1 MIYKREGSPYY
12 MAKWRHKGRVIFRNT
27 KERTIRAAR
36 LREIELRSEFNREQA
51 DRRAAMVRFGCDET
65 LLARCAECEK
75 FFRTDRAVLARDNK
89 KLCGDLCRT
98 AWDRRMSPIPRL
110 HDFLTSEFLP
120 FVRARHATKKKTVA
134 YYDYGARSLAES
146 DLATLRLDAIS
157 SQHAAAYASKHGQV
171 TASTVNCGLRTLR
184 HALNLAVEWGR
195 LTSAAKIPLMKGE
208 RQRDRVISDEEFA
221 AYIEACEQPW
231 RDVALLIRGE
241 GMCPGECY
249 KLRWEHVLLDDGR
262 DDGHHGFIQIAEG
275 KTKAR
280 CRLLP
285 MVVEVYD
292 ALRSRWTSPGR
303 PASGWVFPAES
314 RSGHFEQG
322 SAKNYHARAMRTL
335 QAASDTFKRFEPYC
349 LRHTALTRLAEAGCD
364 AFTLAKIAGHSS
376 ITMTGRYCHPQA
388 EAIERAFRKLIARE
402 LPPAGPSS

>member
-1 MIYKREGSPYY
+1 MIYKREGSPHY
-12 MAKWRHKGRVIFRNT
+12 MAKWKHNGRLIYRNT

-51 DRRAAMVRFGCDET
+51 ERKTAAARFSCDEG

-75 FFRTDRAVLARDNK
+75 LFRTDRAVFARDNK
-89 KLCGDLCRT
+89 KLCGDLCRI
-98 AWDRRMSPIPRL
+98 AWDRRVSPVPLLR
-110 HDFLTSEFLP
+110 DFLTSEFLP
-120 FVRARHATKKKTVA
+120 FVRARHATKKKTVV

-146 DLATLRLDAIS
+146 NLGTVRLDAIT
-157 SQHAAAYASKHGQV
+157 SQHAAAYASKHGHV
-171 TASTVNCGLRTLR
+171 TASTVNCALRTLR
-184 HALNLAVEWGR
+184 HALNLAVEWGK
-195 LTSAAKIPLMKGE
+195 LPSAPRVPLMKGE
-208 RQRDRVISDEEFA
+208 RQRDRVVTEAEFA

-262 DDGHHGFIQIAEG
+262 DDRHGLIQIAEG

-280 CRLLP
+280 RRLLP
-285 MVVEVYD
+285 MVVEVSD
-292 ALRSRWTSPGR
+292 ALRSRWTSQGR

-322 SAKNYHARAMRTL
+322 SAKNYHARAVRATGV
-335 QAASDTFKRFEPYC
+335 AFEPYC
-349 LRHTALTRLAEAGCD
+349 LRHTALTRFAESGCD

-388 EAIERAFRKLIARE
+388 EAIARAFRKLTAPK
-402 LPPAGPSS
+402 L